1 MLFIY
6 LISTILNNTRPQC
19 DCVVI
24 RGYIPKEEF
33 YKKENQSYNTI
44 TQNSLLVKSIMFH
57 TKIGF
62 QFPIDTYNQVDVN
75 KISGTDKYHINNIV
89 LGDDI
94 DLDNLSESVIKT
106 LKDLRDNSQSM
117 ILYVNIN
124 HIDKSLNSQ
133 YDLKHLKRLLSE
145 NNSRMQKIAEISSL
159 YKIGI
164 VFYDNFT
171 YQNMKGNNAL
181 VYFPN
186 YITDKYCIGIL
197 DKYGN
202 IK

>member
-1 MLFIY
+1 M
-6 LISTILNNTRPQC
+6 
-19 DCVVI
+19 
-24 RGYIPKEEF
+24 
-33 YKKENQSYNTI
+33 
-44 TQNSLLVKSIMFH
+44 
-57 TKIGF
+57 
-62 QFPIDTYNQVDVN
+62 
-75 KISGTDKYHINNIV
+75 

-133 YDLKHLKRLLSE
+133 YDLKHLKGLLSE
-145 NNSRMQKIAEISSL
+145 NNSCMQKIAEISSL

-171 YQNMKGNNAL
+171 YQNMKSNNAL
-181 VYFPN
+181 AYFPN
-186 YITDKYCIGIL
+186 YITDKYCIGTI
-197 DKYGN
+197 DKYGKIN
-202 IK
+202 E